1 MHNLSLLERVLA
13 RARLRDNLPIALRS
27 SGGRSCYVLFCFVC
41 PRVDEINSVSYLAQ
55 HQVLQV

>member
-27 SGGRSCYVLFCFVC
+27 SGGRSCVCYFVLFVQE
-41 PRVDEINSVSYLAQ
+41 R
-55 HQVLQV
+55 